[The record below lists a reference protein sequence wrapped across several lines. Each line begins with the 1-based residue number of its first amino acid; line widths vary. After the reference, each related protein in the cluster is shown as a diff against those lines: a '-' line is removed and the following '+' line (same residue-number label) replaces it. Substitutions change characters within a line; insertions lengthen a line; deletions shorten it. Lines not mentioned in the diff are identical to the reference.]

1 MECVPNLLG
10 FSLDFGGL
18 QDGGFLE
25 TYLLPNILG
34 PFQTHSYDIYVV
46 LIHLLIFIIITVEFM
61 YDSMQSHEQSF
72 QFYKNLIG
80 LCVYLTVSDY
90 ARW

>member
-1 MECVPNLLG
+1 MCQIDLV

-34 PFQTHSYDIYVV
+34 SFQTHSYYIYVV
-46 LIHLLIFIIITVEFM
+46 LILLLIFIIITVKFM
-61 YDSMQSHEQSF
+61 YDSMQSHEQSVNF
-72 QFYKNLIG
+72 
-80 LCVYLTVSDY
+80 TRTS
-90 ARW
+90 